1 MRTFNV
7 SGFARSHLVIFA
19 AIAISGCRSVSTG
32 SGSADDRSDGGRI
45 PSCLAED
52 GIDLFAAEGD
62 EVLGITWNNLGES
75 DAEGGYRV
83 RFGTSVEDL
92 SDEVLSDCSDL
103 ECELNLTGLE
113 NNVTYTLQ
121 IESLNIDGE
130 TTQVSC
136 AIEATPHPLAFL
148 ADVRVHRETN
158 GTQDLPDI
166 IAGEEGSPL
175 LVAWEDGGAIRL
187 SRSDD
192 LGDTW
197 RQTITVGSGVEQ
209 SQPALAF
216 RNLVEETAVV
226 EDGTE
231 TTTVVEVPFLFLAY
245 ARGSQIMLVRA
256 GFLNGLAGDASFDTP
271 LALATG
277 ANPDIVVGPSAVHV
291 AFEDGG
297 QIFVVSLDPDTLSLE
312 TPVRVDT
319 GSGEADA
326 PAVTAHSETG
336 DVYVAYHARR
346 GAGDF
351 NVYSNVS
358 TDGGT
363 TFGAEEARIDDDTKG
378 QNQLNISIAVDERSN
393 QLLAT
398 WEDRRGGAN
407 IFFASSEDNGLTW
420 GTNIETGAG
429 LAGDQFTP
437 KAVVDPGRNSYV
449 VFIDTS
455 DGHRPM
461 FSRFNPDRTFD
472 PPLPVST
479 AAGKAGA
486 TARNPAVAID
496 KFGSIFVTWSENRG
510 SPNVDVYFARAE

>member
-1 MRTFNV
+1 MRTFSV
-7 SGFARSHLVIFA
+7 SGWTRSLLVIFA
-19 AIAISGCRSVSTG
+19 AIGVSGCRNVSSG
-32 SGSADDRSDGGRI
+32 SGDGDDRSDGGRI
-45 PSCLAED
+45 PSCLDED
-52 GIDLFAAEGD
+52 GIDLFAAEAD

-83 RFGTSVEDL
+83 RFGSSAENL
-92 SDEVLSDCSDL
+92 SDEVLSDCTDL
-103 ECELNLTGLE
+103 ECEHNLAP
-113 NNVTYTLQ
+113 LQ
-121 IESLNIDGE
+121 NGVVYFLAVESLNADGVV
-130 TTQVSC
+130 TQTSC
-136 AIEATPHPLAFL
+136 TISATPHPLAFL
-148 ADVRVHRETN
+148 TDVRVHDATE
-158 GTQDLPDI
+158 GTQDFPDI

-175 LVAWEDGGAIRL
+175 FVAWEDGGAIRL
-187 SRSDD
+187 SRSDN
-192 LGDTW
+192 LGDSW
-197 RQTITVGSGVEQ
+197 SEPITVGSGANQ
-209 SQPALAF
+209 SGVALAF
-216 RNLVEETAVV
+216 RDLVVQTIEHD
-226 EDGTE
+226 DGTE
-231 TTTVVEVPFLFLAY
+231 TAQVVEEPFLLLAY
-245 ARGSQIMLVRA
+245 TEGSQVMLIRV
-256 GFLNGLAGDASFDTP
+256 GFPSGLDGGASFDTP
-271 LALATG
+271 LSLGSGTDPGIAL
-277 ANPDIVVGPSAVHV
+277 GPSSIHV
-291 AFEDGG
+291 TFEDGD
-297 QIFVVSLDPDTLSLE
+297 QVFVVSLDPDVLSVE

-319 GSGEADA
+319 GSGEAHA
-326 PAVTAHSETG
+326 PSIMAHSETG

-351 NVYSNVS
+351 NVYANVS
-358 TDGGT
+358 TDGGA
-363 TFGAEEARIDDDTKG
+363 TFGDEEARIDDDTKG

-461 FSRFNPDRTFD
+461 FSRFNPDKTFD

-486 TARNPAVAID
+486 TAQNPAVAID
-496 KFGSIFVTWSENRG
+496 KFGSIFVTWSENRC